1 MTRLKDLRWIIEMP
15 QKEIVQDTYQKG
27 MRKTIGSLNDSLLKT
42 SVFFE
47 IPFVTEI

>member
-27 MRKTIGSLNDSLLKT
+27 MRKTIGSYDNSLKM
-42 SVFFE
+42 SVFFA
-47 IPFVTEI
+47 IPF